1 MIKDALI
8 ILRKELKNI
17 LKDRRTLIA
26 TLLVPFLLMPII
38 FTGMSFVERKQ
49 RSSAED
55 TIYPVMIMHNEAP
68 EFLDILSGKLNFT
81 LTKEPGDDV
90 LVVEF
95 PEGYIPGDTAKAII
109 HFNSTSKKSSFAAS
123 MISSALVEYSA
134 YLADSYLD
142 DYGID
147 LQSIYTI
154 SVFKLDTAPEE
165 AQGAEFLLVMVPYMI
180 LIYVFAGAMAVGIDA
195 TAGEKE
201 RGSLA
206 VILVNQVSRTS
217 IAIGKILY
225 AVTVGV
231 VSSCMT
237 FCGFILAIKI
247 SGGMFGESVNL
258 SGFSFGSLLV
268 ILITLVMTS
277 TIAASIIILLGSL
290 AKTAKEASTYILP
303 IYFIVI
309 ILGVLTMNM
318 DPSSNQ
324 LLFLIPFL
332 NTVFMLKGAIIS
344 NSTMLQLVMLI
355 VSDTVLIALLVYSTS
370 RLYNSEKIL
379 NTIS

>member
-109 HFNSTSKKSSFAAS
+109 HFNSTSKQSSFAAS

>member
-81 LTKEPGDDV
+81 LTKEQGDDV
-90 LVVEF
+90 LVIEF
-95 PEGYIPGDTAKAII
+95 PEGYTLGDRAKVII
-109 HFNSTSKKSSFAAS
+109 HFNSTSQKSSFAAS

-165 AQGAEFLLVMVPYMI
+165 AQGAEFLLMMVPYMI

-290 AKTAKEASTYILP
+290 EKTAKEASAYVLP

-324 LLFLIPFL
+324 LLFLIPLF
-332 NTVFMLKGAIIS
+332 
-344 NSTMLQLVMLI
+344 
-355 VSDTVLIALLVYSTS
+355 
-370 RLYNSEKIL
+370 
-379 NTIS
+379 